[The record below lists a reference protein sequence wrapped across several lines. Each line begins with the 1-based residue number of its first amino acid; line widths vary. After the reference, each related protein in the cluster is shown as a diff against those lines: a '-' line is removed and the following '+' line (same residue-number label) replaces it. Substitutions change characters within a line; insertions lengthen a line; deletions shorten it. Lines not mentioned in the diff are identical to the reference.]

1 MDRNGQTDWDAIIVG
16 SGAGGGMSAY
26 VLTQAGLRVLILEAG
41 RAYDPVKE
49 TPMFETSDKAP
60 LRNAST
66 PDKPFGFFDASAGG
80 GWDIPDEPYT
90 TAEGSKFR
98 WYRTRMVGGRTNHWG
113 RMSLRFGPHDFK
125 GRSRDGLGTDWPIS
139 YEDLEPWY
147 VKTEQLIGLC
157 GGQEQYENEP
167 SSTAAQPPPPRRAS
181 ERLIE
186 HVFGSMDIP
195 VASIRT
201 AILTQP
207 LGDRPACMYATPC
220 MRGCAIRA
228 NFQSSTV
235 LLPPALATG
244 RLEIRP
250 DCFVHEIRLGA
261 DGRATG
267 VAYIDRKTGQEHVVG
282 GKTVVLAASSCESA
296 RILLNSKSGRFP
308 HGLSNDSRQV
318 GRNLMDSVG
327 TVALGTIPALEGMP
341 PRNDDGTSG
350 SHIYVPWWGYGPQAR
365 KQLDFPRGYH
375 IELLANRTMPDMF
388 FGNVTDFCDTPFGVG
403 LRQEVR
409 RKYGSVVVM
418 AGRGEMIANEN
429 SFCELD
435 PSVKDRLGIPV
446 LRFHWKW
453 GDAEIRQASHM
464 GRTFAEFFRRAGG
477 KVYFGGDA
485 DGAKAI
491 STGGEII
498 HEVGTTRMGASPKTS
513 VVNQHGQSWSV
524 RNLFVTDGGVFVSSP
539 HKNPTLS
546 ILALAWRS
554 SDHLVDRFRSG
565 AL

>member
-1 MDRNGQTDWDAIIVG
+1 MPDHNWDVIVVG

-26 VLTQAGLRVLILEAG
+26 VLTKAGLRVLILEAG
-41 RAYDPVKE
+41 RAYDPAKE
-49 TPMFETSDKAP
+49 TPMFETSDRAP
-60 LRNAST
+60 LHNAAT
-66 PDKPFGFFDASAGG
+66 PDKPFGFFDAGVGG
-80 GWDIPDEPYT
+80 GWEIPGEPYT
-90 TAEGSKFR
+90 SAEGSQFR
-98 WYRTRMVGGRTNHWG
+98 WYRTRVVGGRTNHWG
-113 RMSLRFGPHDFK
+113 RMSLRFGPYDFK
-125 GRSRDGLGTDWPIS
+125 GRSRDGLGADWPIS

-167 SSTAAQPPPPRRAS
+167 CSTAAQPAPSRRAS

-186 HVFGSMDIP
+186 RVFSSMDIP
-195 VASIRT
+195 VASMRA
-201 AILTQP
+201 AILSQP
-207 LGDRPACMYATPC
+207 LGDRPACLYATPC

-235 LLPPALATG
+235 LLPPAVATG
-244 RLEIRP
+244 NLEIRP
-250 DCFVHEIRLGA
+250 DSVVHQIEIDA
-261 DGRATG
+261 EGRAAG
-267 VAYIDRKTGQEHVVG
+267 VAYIDRKSGQQHVVRA
-282 GKTVVLAASSCESA
+282 KAVVLAASSCESA
-296 RILLNSKSGRFP
+296 RILLNSKSARFP
-308 HGLSNDSRQV
+308 QGLSNDSGQV

-327 TVALGTIPALEGMP
+327 TAAFGTIPALEGLP
-341 PRNDDGTSG
+341 PRNDDGMTG
-350 SHIYVPWWGYGPQAR
+350 SHIYVPWWGHNLQAQ

-375 IELLANRTMPDMF
+375 IEVLANRLMPDMF
-388 FGNVTDFCDTPFGVG
+388 FNNITDFCETPFGPG
-403 LRQEVR
+403 LREEVR
-409 RKYGSVVVM
+409 RKYGTVALL

-435 PSVKDRLGIPV
+435 PSVKDRFGIPV

-453 GDAEIRQASHM
+453 GDNELRQASHM
-464 GRTFAEFFRRAGG
+464 HKTFAEFFRRAGG
-477 KVYFGGDA
+477 RVYFGGET
-485 DGAKAI
+485 AI

-498 HEVGTTRMGASPKTS
+498 HEVGTTRMGGSPVDS

-554 SDHLVDRFRSG
+554 SDHLVGQFRKD